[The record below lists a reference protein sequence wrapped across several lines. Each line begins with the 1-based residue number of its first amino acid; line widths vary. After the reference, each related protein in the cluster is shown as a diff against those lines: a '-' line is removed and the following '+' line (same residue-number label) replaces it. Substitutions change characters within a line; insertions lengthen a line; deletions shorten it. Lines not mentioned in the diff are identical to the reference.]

1 LSNQIRAD
9 GFEQTDPEHTD
20 PEQTM
25 DWSTPLDLYC
35 ERTDASFW
43 AEPVNALSNV
53 AFLIAAAVAFRLWR
67 RGDRDDWRALVLI
80 GVVAAVGIGSFVF
93 HTVAT
98 RAAILAD
105 VIPIAIFIYGYLLL
119 ALVRFLHLKVV
130 AAGAIVIAFAAGAQA
145 LAASAPPRLLNG
157 SVGYLPAL
165 AALIAVALAAG
176 EPGTRRSL
184 RLAAA
189 VFAVSLAFRTADIA
203 ICPEFP
209 LGSHFVWH
217 VLNAVVLYMLLRA
230 AIVARSVG

>member
-1 LSNQIRAD
+1 
-9 GFEQTDPEHTD
+9 
-20 PEQTM
+20 M

-67 RGDRDDWRALVLI
+67 RGDRDDWPALALI
-80 GVVAAVGIGSFVF
+80 GVVAAVGIGSFLF

-119 ALVRFLHLKVV
+119 ALVRFLHFKAVV
-130 AAGAIVIAFAAGAQA
+130 AGTIVVAFAAGAQA

-165 AALIAVALAAG
+165 AALIAVALATGARS
-176 EPGTRRSL
+176 TRHNL
-184 RLAAA
+184 GLAAA
-189 VFAVSLAFRTADIA
+189 VLAVSLAFRTADTAISA
-203 ICPEFP
+203 ICGRQPFRLARP
-209 LGSHFVWH
+209 QRR
-217 VLNAVVLYMLLRA
+217 AALRA
-230 AIVARSVG
+230 DRLISQIFR

>member
-1 LSNQIRAD
+1 
-9 GFEQTDPEHTD
+9 
-20 PEQTM
+20 M

-67 RGDRDDWRALVLI
+67 RGDRDDWPALALI
-80 GVVAAVGIGSFVF
+80 GVVAAVGIGSFLF

-119 ALVRFLHLKVV
+119 ALVRFLHFKAVV
-130 AAGAIVIAFAAGAQA
+130 AGTIVVAFA
-145 LAASAPPRLLNG
+145 AASAPPRLLNG

-165 AALIAVALAAG
+165 AALIAVALATGARS
-176 EPGTRRSL
+176 TRHNL
-184 RLAAA
+184 GLAAA
-189 VFAVSLAFRTADIA
+189 VFAVSLAFRTADTA
-203 ICPEFP
+203 ICPQFAV
-209 LGSHFVWH
+209 GSHFVWH
-217 VLNAVVLYMLLRA
+217 VLNAVLLYVLLRT
-230 AIVARSVG
+230 AITARRVG